1 MSLSYVACAS
11 CGDNYYFH
19 VVTKEMRPSLG
30 SNTAGPRKRN
40 YQEAMGGG
48 RMEID
53 QIAKP

>member
-1 MSLSYVACAS
+1 M
-11 CGDNYYFH
+11 
-19 VVTKEMRPSLG
+19 G